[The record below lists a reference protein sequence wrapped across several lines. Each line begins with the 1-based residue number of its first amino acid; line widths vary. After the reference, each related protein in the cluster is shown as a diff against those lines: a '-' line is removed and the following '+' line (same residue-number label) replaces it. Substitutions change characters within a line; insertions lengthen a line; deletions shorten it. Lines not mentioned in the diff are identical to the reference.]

1 MEKKFDV
8 SGMTCASCVA
18 NVTKAVEKLD
28 GVQSANVNLMTNSMK
43 VNFYE
48 DKVNEEKIISAVEK
62 IGYGASVSGKK
73 VSQEDKVEDNREKN
87 LKNRLE

>member
-73 VSQEDKVEDNREKN
+73 VSQEDKVEDNREKI
-87 LKNRLE
+87 

>member
-73 VSQEDKVEDNREKN
+73 VSQEDKVEDNREK
-87 LKNRLE
+87 KFKK

>member
-48 DKVNEEKIISAVEK
+48 DKVNLQVCLAKKFHRKIK
-62 IGYGASVSGKK
+62 
-73 VSQEDKVEDNREKN
+73 
-87 LKNRLE
+87 